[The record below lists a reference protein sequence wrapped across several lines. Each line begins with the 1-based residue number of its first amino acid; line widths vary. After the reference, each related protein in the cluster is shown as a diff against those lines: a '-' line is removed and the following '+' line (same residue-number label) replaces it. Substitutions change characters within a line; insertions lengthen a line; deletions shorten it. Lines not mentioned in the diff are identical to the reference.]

1 MTAEEIAAG
10 LQGRCLDFFLDVSN
24 QVDLRL
30 ADRVEDRARQK
41 VRRLGLVEHSG
52 KPKRWRVTP
61 LGQQVLSILKGNPH
75 ADQ

>member
-1 MTAEEIAAG
+1 MSAEEIAAG
-10 LQGRCLDFFLDVSN
+10 LSGRCLEFFLDVSN

-30 ADRVEDRARQK
+30 ADRVEDRARQT

-61 LGQQVLSILKGNPH
+61 LGLQVRALIEGTTH
-75 ADQ
+75 AD